1 MAWAHSET
9 LNLIFKSVF
18 MTRPHYI
25 YQTCYFVLL
34 RDQLEEWSAAE
45 ATLFED
51 AYDKYGKDFHDIRT
65 DCVSF

>member
-1 MAWAHSET
+1 
-9 LNLIFKSVF
+9 

-65 DCVSF
+65 DCVSFSFKIVCNSVKKI